1 MSIKMTCISHI
12 VSRVTTIP
20 GIVRDR
26 QTAKFCNMI
35 NETKMKINIF
45 FYRSFQNTSP
55 GALLRVKNPS
65 LLKANLQ

>member
-1 MSIKMTCISHI
+1 MSIKMTCTRHI
-12 VSRVTTIP
+12 VSRVATIP
-20 GIVRDR
+20 GRALDR
-26 QTAKFCNMI
+26 QTAKFCNMM
-35 NETKMKINIF
+35 NGTKLKINVF